1 MGSAPISAVAIF
13 IALLLGLGFL
23 ATLAPSVSQLF
34 SGVREGLRE
43 GGERGAELVRIYI
56 HSDDGTELGA
66 PVITVVSA
74 HDADS
79 WLTDYVVVAR
89 DGSVIAAGKVGGAL
103 GGLRLPPGGRVD
115 LDPRSLGLGY
125 ATFAELAD
133 NVKAIYFRTSEGN
146 SFGSSYGP
154 PPPEHLRVDRSYTTS
169 EEAEIVLAT
178 YSTSYSYSF
187 PTNLT
192 LPRPGDAFVVKNVLL
207 VDPRGFVRGGATNGQ
222 RWSDG
227 SFDPSRI
234 PLPTRPG
241 AEVVPIGGY
250 YRVPDWGNNGGE
262 CFYLYDR
269 NQYDACP
276 QFIELVEF
284 YPVELFEPGGSA
296 EATAYYM
303 RFAGEA
309 QVVTNQVENLLT
321 TVTVQRPVRPII
333 YPYTVPGT
341 YTATIP
347 ATYTS
352 YKATAS
358 RTREPTRTQSITIT
372 SLILSPT
379 ATRTITSWTRSC
391 TTMTHVVC
399 NNIRTT
405 YTTTLYTT
413 RTHIIYSRT
422 TYYTTYST
430 IVRIG
435 TSTYTTI
442 VTTPVAVWP
451 EGGLVKA
458 APIFDPYPALDH
470 KSDTCGVRWGSSGG
484 GRKTCSFTIH
494 PPPGF
499 GIAIREI
506 GFFVERSS
514 NNCGVP
520 RVIHVKVTGPWGT
533 YIIRGA
539 DSWTMT
545 NLPYG
550 SVSFELEASH
560 VACSS
565 GNSRARLYAWVVYE
579 IFWTERTATATVGAD
594 VRSWVRQALRGTSL
608 SGDAA
613 VDLRGTVS
621 PGQVIK
627 VNAPII
633 VLNYVYFVRTDPT
646 PPPPPP
652 PSTGGG
658 GRGGVGPRMRCERV
672 EELRPAE
679 GAGGGGGSYIAPGV
693 AVREEVWVWWSYVRC
708 VPL

>member
-1 MGSAPISAVAIF
+1 MAHPSRMGSAPISAVAIF

-303 RFAGEA
+303 RFAGET

-321 TVTVQRPVRPII
+321 TVTVQGPVRPII

-341 YTATIP
+341 YTATIT
-347 ATYTS
+347 ATYS
-352 YKATAS
+352 
-358 RTREPTRTQSITIT
+358 
-372 SLILSPT
+372 
-379 ATRTITSWTRSC
+379 
-391 TTMTHVVC
+391 
-399 NNIRTT
+399 
-405 YTTTLYTT
+405 
-413 RTHIIYSRT
+413 
-422 TYYTTYST
+422 
-430 IVRIG
+430 IG
-435 TSTYTTI
+435 TSTYTTT
-442 VTTPVAVWP
+442 VTMPVAVWP

-458 APIFDPYPALDH
+458 APIFDPYPALDY
-470 KSDTCGVRWGSSGG
+470 KRDTCVVRWESEGGS
-484 GRKTCSFTIH
+484 KTCSFTIH
-494 PPPGF
+494 SPPGF
-499 GIAIREI
+499 GIVIREI
-506 GFFVERSS
+506 YYRVRLSS
-514 NNCGVP
+514 YNCAVP
-520 RVIHVKVTGPWGT
+520 RINHVKVTGPWGT
-533 YIIRGA
+533 YIRRVA
-539 DSWTMT
+539 SWTTT

-550 SVSFELEASH
+550 SVSFELEASRE
-560 VACSS
+560 ACRY
-565 GNSRARLYAWVVYE
+565 GDSRARLSAWVFYE
-579 IFWTERTATATVGAD
+579 LFWTRTATATVGAD
-594 VRSWVRQALRGTSL
+594 VRAWVRQALNGTSL

-633 VLNYVYFVRTDPT
+633 MLNSVYFVRTDPT

-658 GRGGVGPRMRCERV
+658 GSGGVGPRMQCERV
-672 EELRPAE
+672 DELRPAE

>member
-1 MGSAPISAVAIF
+1 MAHPSRMGSAPISAVAIF

-192 LPRPGDAFVVKNVLL
+192 LPRPGDAYRRQNVLL

-222 RWSDG
+222 GWSDG

-250 YRVPDWGNNGGE
+250 YRVPDWGNNGE
-262 CFYLYDR
+262 CFYLYNR
-269 NQYDACP
+269 NQKDACP

-333 YPYTVPGT
+333 YPYKVPGT

-352 YKATAS
+352 YKATV
-358 RTREPTRTQSITIT
+358 TRVSVPTK
-372 SLILSPT
+372 
-379 ATRTITSWTRSC
+379 
-391 TTMTHVVC
+391 
-399 NNIRTT
+399 
-405 YTTTLYTT
+405 TTTVHGT
-413 RTHIIYSRT
+413 RT
-422 TYYTTYST
+422 TYYTTTTSIVVLST
-430 IVRIG
+430 K
-435 TSTYTTI
+435 TYTTT
-442 VTTPVAVWP
+442 VTTRVSVWP

-470 KSDTCGVRWGSSGG
+470 KSGDCWVRWGSSEG

-506 GFFVERSS
+506 GFFVQRSS

-533 YIIRGA
+533 YIIREV

-545 NLPYG
+545 KLPYG

-560 VACSS
+560 LACSS

-579 IFWTERTATATVGAD
+579 LFWRGQTATATVGAD
-594 VRSWVRQALRGTSL
+594 VRSWVRQAPEGHQPLRRR
-608 SGDAA
+608 
-613 VDLRGTVS
+613 RG
-621 PGQVIK
+621 
-627 VNAPII
+627 
-633 VLNYVYFVRTDPT
+633 
-646 PPPPPP
+646 
-652 PSTGGG
+652 
-658 GRGGVGPRMRCERV
+658 
-672 EELRPAE
+672 
-679 GAGGGGGSYIAPGV
+679 
-693 AVREEVWVWWSYVRC
+693 
-708 VPL
+708 